1 MEKYYDA
8 WAEIMVRYLLAY
20 REKGIEIQRITVQN
34 EPAAVQKWDSCIYT
48 AEEEAEFAV
57 KYLKKHLNAA
67 GLDHVKILVWDHNKD
82 LVIERC
88 EGSFSVSGAED
99 TTNTHEVCNL
109 NSTLKTRVSLQ
120 PKCNS
125 GLLLGD
131 CFQPEDV
138 THKPTFAGRSSGA
151 FNRCVT

>member
-1 MEKYYDA
+1 MS
-8 WAEIMVRYLLAY
+8 LAVLFLSLQIKNRKAPLKFPLAKCFQSKNY
-20 REKGIEIQRITVQN
+20 GRFQ
-34 EPAAVQKWDSCIYT
+34 DYT
-48 AEEEAEFAV
+48 
-57 KYLKKHLNAA
+57 HL
-67 GLDHVKILVWDHNKD
+67 V
-82 LVIERC
+82 
-88 EGSFSVSGAED
+88 SVSGAED